1 MPCVT
6 SSSVTAKKSVITAN
20 NAPNL
25 SKDLGELTR
34 HITAEGKE
42 SPDETTDRGI
52 CMTKKRQIP
61 GALLILLA
69 GASWSFSGVLSK
81 WVPWSSL
88 SIIGVRSLLAAIAF
102 GIYRGS
108 FRLPT
113 GRGNL
118 LGALGV
124 ALNSTAFIMA
134 NKLTTAANAVVLH
147 YFMPIV
153 VIFGS
158 WLIYKQKPTKLDTAA
173 SLLAILGILLCFVG
187 GFSSGGLLG
196 DSLALI
202 SAFFFAFIF
211 FAARLPG
218 TDPVDYS
225 YLGCLMNSLW
235 LLFIPF
241 DADFSLKAEPII
253 GILCMSAAYFG
264 GYLMFS
270 LGMRKKVNPVM
281 ASILTNIEPVLNP
294 IWVFLFLGEQP
305 SALTIL
311 GAFVVIGSL
320 TAYSILKGKEQAK
333 KPPIVS
339 A

>member
-1 MPCVT
+1 M
-6 SSSVTAKKSVITAN
+6 
-20 NAPNL
+20 
-25 SKDLGELTR
+25 TR
-34 HITAEGKE
+34 
-42 SPDETTDRGI
+42 
-52 CMTKKRQIP
+52 KRQIP

-88 SIIGVRSLLAAIAF
+88 SIIGLRSLLAAIGF
-102 GIYRGS
+102 GLIRGS
-108 FRLPT
+108 FRLPK

-124 ALNSTAFIMA
+124 SLNSTAFIMA

-158 WLIYKQKPTKLDTAA
+158 WLIYKQRPGKLDIIA
-173 SLLAILGILLCFVG
+173 SLLATLGIALCFFG
-187 GFSSGGLLG
+187 GFAAGGLLG

-225 YLGCLMNSLW
+225 YLGCLMNCLW
-235 LLFIPF
+235 LAFIPF
-241 DADFSLKAEPII
+241 DRDFVLAPEPVL
-253 GILCMSAAYFG
+253 GILLMSAAYFG
-264 GYLMFS
+264 GYLLFS
-270 LGMRKKVNPVM
+270 LGMRKHVNLVT
-281 ASILTNIEPVLNP
+281 AAIITNIEPVLNP

-305 SALTIL
+305 GLLSIL
-311 GAFVVIGSL
+311 GAVLVIASVS
-320 TAYSILKGKEQAK
+320 AYSVIKHKQA
-333 KPPIVS
+333 

>member
-1 MPCVT
+1 M
-6 SSSVTAKKSVITAN
+6 KH
-20 NAPNL
+20 
-25 SKDLGELTR
+25 R
-34 HITAEGKE
+34 
-42 SPDETTDRGI
+42 
-52 CMTKKRQIP
+52 RQVP

-81 WVPWSSL
+81 WVPWGAL
-88 SIIGVRSLLAAIAF
+88 SIIGVRSLLAAVGF
-102 GIYRGS
+102 GLIRGS
-108 FRLPT
+108 FRLPK

-124 ALNSTAFIMA
+124 SLNSTAFIMA

-158 WLIYKQKPTKLDTAA
+158 WLIYKQRPGKLDITA
-173 SLLAILGILLCFVG
+173 SLLATLGIALCFYG
-187 GFSSGGLLG
+187 GFAAGGFLG

-225 YLGCLMNSLW
+225 YLGCLMNCLW
-235 LLFIPF
+235 LAFIPF
-241 DADFSLKAEPII
+241 DQHFVLAPEPIL
-253 GILCMSAAYFG
+253 GILLMGAAYFG

-270 LGMRKKVNPVM
+270 LGMRKQVNPVT
-281 ASILTNIEPVLNP
+281 ASIITNIEPVLNP

-305 SALTIL
+305 GPLSIL
-311 GAFVVIGSL
+311 GAVLVIASVSV
-320 TAYSILKGKEQAK
+320 YSVMKARQAA
-333 KPPIVS
+333 S
-339 A
+339 ASY

>member
-1 MPCVT
+1 M
-6 SSSVTAKKSVITAN
+6 
-20 NAPNL
+20 
-25 SKDLGELTR
+25 TR
-34 HITAEGKE
+34 
-42 SPDETTDRGI
+42 
-52 CMTKKRQIP
+52 KRQIP

-88 SIIGVRSLLAAIAF
+88 SIIGLRSLLAAIGF
-102 GIYRGS
+102 GLIRGS
-108 FRLPT
+108 FRLPK

-124 ALNSTAFIMA
+124 SLNSTAFIMA

-158 WLIYKQKPTKLDTAA
+158 WLIYKQRPGKLDIAA
-173 SLLAILGILLCFVG
+173 SLLATLGIALCFFG
-187 GFSSGGLLG
+187 GFAAGGLLG

-225 YLGCLMNSLW
+225 YLGCLMNCLW
-235 LLFIPF
+235 LAFIPF
-241 DADFSLKAEPII
+241 DREFVIAPEPVL
-253 GILCMSAAYFG
+253 GILLMSAAYFG

-270 LGMRKKVNPVM
+270 LGMRKKVNPVT
-281 ASILTNIEPVLNP
+281 ASIITNIEPVLNP

-305 SALTIL
+305 GLLSIL
-311 GAFVVIGSL
+311 GAVLVIASVS
-320 TAYSILKGKEQAK
+320 AYSVIKHKQA
-333 KPPIVS
+333 